1 MSVLDVRDLTVRYGN
16 GPVAAV
22 QNVSFSIEKAS
33 CVALIGPNGAGK
45 STVLSALAGDA
56 TVLPF
61 TSGSVLVDGRDI
73 AKLPAHRRARLGVAR
88 TYQVAR
94 SFKTMSVGENLAL
107 GSFAHRRPSLS
118 WLGSFR
124 GHTKPPADFSEFEMR
139 HTKRPGELS
148 QGDVKL
154 LELAMAVSPNPR
166 LLLLDEATAGM
177 ARSETRSIIEMLRHF
192 RKSRPDLTVV
202 LVEHDMDLVFGVADR
217 IIVLHHGEI
226 VADGTP
232 EEIQKDETVRSVY
245 LGKRPGTAA
254 EKAHD

>member
-1 MSVLDVRDLTVRYGN
+1 MSILDVSDLTVRYGS
-16 GPVAAV
+16 GIAPAV
-22 QNVSFSIEKAS
+22 QRVSFTIDEPS

-61 TSGSVLVDGRDI
+61 TTGNISVHGRDVT
-73 AKLPAHRRARLGVAR
+73 KLPAHRRARLGIAR

-107 GSFAHRRPSLS
+107 SSFAHRRPSLS

-124 GHTKPPADFSEFEMR
+124 GHHRAPVDFADFAMPNAS
-139 HTKRPGELS
+139 RPGELS

-154 LELAMAVSPNPR
+154 LELAMAVSPGPK

-177 ARSETRSIIEMLRHF
+177 ARTETRSIIEMLR
-192 RKSRPDLTVV
+192 RLRQSRPELTIV

-217 IIVLHHGEI
+217 VIVLHHGEI
-226 VADGTP
+226 VADGHP
-232 EEIQKDETVRSVY
+232 DAVQADETVRSVY
-245 LGKRPGTAA
+245 LGKRAGSVS
-254 EKAHD
+254 EVER